1 VAVGEGDARVTA
13 AALAKMLC
21 LASGAFGRPAWDQ
34 ARCDERAEVILAAAA
49 RHSVDPVVMTAIDVI
64 ECDLDDRD
72 APVYEVR
79 RGRRRLVGWDACP
92 MGMRIRGPERRGQL
106 GAADLVELA
115 ASDLGRSYALCR
127 AEHRS
132 RSRAEPAGSAGSAGS
147 ATRASRE
154 RLGPGSPS
162 RSECEWRAVARRN
175 LRSRDYAAQVL
186 AVAGALRG
194 KRLEGGSLRSRP
206 LTERTAE
213 IVRRLL
219 RIFRRN
225 T

>member
-1 VAVGEGDARVTA
+1 VTA

-21 LASGAFGRPAWDQ
+21 LASGIYGRPAWDQ
-34 ARCDERAEVILAAAA
+34 PRCEERAELILASSE
-49 RHSVDPVVMTAIDVI
+49 RHFVDPVLMTAIDVV

-72 APVYEVR
+72 APIYEMR
-79 RGRRRLVGWDACP
+79 RGRKRLVGWDSCP
-92 MGMRIRGPERRGQL
+92 MGMRIRGPERRRQYDDEAL
-106 GAADLVELA
+106 IELA
-115 ASDLGRSYALCR
+115 ASDLGRSYASCR
-127 AEHRS
+127 ADHR
-132 RSRAEPAGSAGSAGS
+132 
-147 ATRASRE
+147 
-154 RLGPGSPS
+154 S

-206 LTERTAE
+206 LAERTAE

-219 RIFRRN
+219 RLFRR
-225 T
+225 TS